1 MFLLLDFFL
10 GSKQSDMAQDAP
22 EMALYLLRTAQIA
35 PQVAQD
41 DPMMAPRCV
50 NLVHVGP
57 RCL

>member
-1 MFLLLDFFL
+1 MLLLLDFFG

-57 RCL
+57 